1 LNSSGGAFHLATGR
15 GVKRS
20 IVVTVESG
28 SDLVENLEEVAK
40 KENLRNAVVLSG
52 VGSLNK
58 ASFRNIETTPR
69 SGADAGSRLLTKGP
83 KMTVK
88 NLDGPMEII
97 SLEGN
102 ITRDEED
109 RPVLHLHGMVSDEE
123 ARVFGGALNK
133 GCEVSRQ
140 VEIFIAEIDGVDVR
154 RVLNHKTGSKN
165 LVPGYAPKRG
175 RT

>member
-1 LNSSGGAFHLATGR
+1 LNSSGGAFYLAVGK

-20 IVVTVESG
+20 LVVTVESG
-28 SDLVENLEEVAK
+28 SDLVETLEEVAK
-40 KENLRNAVVLSG
+40 KESLRNAVVLSG

-69 SGADAGSRLLTKGP
+69 SDADAGSGLLTKGP
-83 KMTVK
+83 KMTVR
-88 NLDGPMEII
+88 NLRGPMEII

-102 ITRDEED
+102 ITRDEND
-109 RPVLHLHGMVSDEE
+109 QPVLHLHGMVSDEE

-154 RVLNHKTGSKN
+154 RLLNPKTGSKN
-165 LVPGYAPKRG
+165 LEPKRAPE
-175 RT
+175 